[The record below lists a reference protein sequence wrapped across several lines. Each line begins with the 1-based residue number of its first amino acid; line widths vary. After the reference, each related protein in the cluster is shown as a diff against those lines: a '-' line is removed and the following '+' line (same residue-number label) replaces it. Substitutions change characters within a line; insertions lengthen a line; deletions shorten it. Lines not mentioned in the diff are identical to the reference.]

1 MEYSNEPAMVEGRV
15 VELEKQLVLLQ
26 ETSLM
31 LSEQI
36 KETQRYLIKL
46 AHNQSE
52 IAKRV
57 STWPFIAVD
66 TRDEN

>member
-1 MEYSNEPAMVEGRV
+1 MTYSEDSVMIEGRLI
-15 VELEKQLVLLQ
+15 ELEKQIASLQ
-26 ETSLM
+26 DTSLM

>member
-1 MEYSNEPAMVEGRV
+1 MEYSNEPVMVEGRV

>member
-1 MEYSNEPAMVEGRV
+1 MIEGRLI
-15 VELEKQLVLLQ
+15 ELEKQIVSLQ
-26 ETSLM
+26 DTSLM

>member
-1 MEYSNEPAMVEGRV
+1 MVEGRV

>member
-1 MEYSNEPAMVEGRV
+1 VEYSNEPVMVEGRV